1 MKTNE
6 TNSTTQKGNYTSIRV
21 KENTKVDVNK
31 FLDKA
36 NKTEDCGKITFDALI
51 SYFLKN
57 VTKEDI
63 ENLQLQSI
71 TWAHEDKRLKRLWEK
86 KKGKIS
92 ENKWKEM
99 LYIGQLKEFIA
110 EHSRLQIAQ
119 NINIK

>member
-1 MKTNE
+1 MKTTE
-6 TNSTTQKGNYTSIRV
+6 PNSNTKNDSFTSIRV
-21 KENTKVDVNK
+21 KKNTKSDVNK

-57 VTKEDI
+57 VSSEDI
-63 ENLQLQSI
+63 EKLQMESI

-86 KKGKIS
+86 KKGKLT

-99 LYIGQLKEFIA
+99 LYIGQLSEFIT
-110 EHSRLQIAQ
+110 ENSRLQVVSNA
-119 NINIK
+119 